1 PAFGDIG
8 LPWYLR
14 LLGWLLS
21 LAETPHTL
29 AVIPDGNRRYARAK
43 GMSILEGHTEGMSQ
57 LEKLQAAA
65 PSFGIRRLVTFLLSV
80 KNFNRTEEEKSHL
93 CALILSTLRDIGKS
107 CELYRKRGLRVRC
120 VGDLEMLPRDIQRH
134 ASDAELSTR
143 HNRR

>member
-21 LAETPHTL
+21 LAETPHTV

-43 GMSILEGHTEGMSQ
+43 GRSIHEGHNEGLSQ
-57 LEKLQAAA
+57 LEKATAA

-80 KNFNRTEEEKSHL
+80 NNFNRTEEEKSHL
-93 CALILSTLRDIGKS
+93 YALISSTLRNICKS
-107 CELYRKRGLRVRC
+107 CMRYRERGQRVRC

-134 ASDAELSTR
+134 AADAELSTR
-143 HNRR
+143 HNRQ